1 MDAMKIE
8 TPYESI
14 ILMGKTGCG
23 KGTQAKLLA
32 ETLGYRIFSTGDE
45 IRRIGSENTPFGRR
59 VQEIQVSGWVP
70 EWLASYLMTKVLLE
84 NFAISG
90 LVFESVARKPEEAHK
105 LHEIHAM
112 LERPYIVVHLDISD
126 EEATRRMQKRG
137 RDASDQAENIKKRL
151 AAYHNETLVSLD
163 FFKSEGK
170 VRQIDADQSPEQV
183 FEDIIRSLQ
192 NK

>member
-1 MDAMKIE
+1 
-8 TPYESI
+8 
-14 ILMGKTGCG
+14 
-23 KGTQAKLLA
+23 
-32 ETLGYRIFSTGDE
+32 
-45 IRRIGSENTPFGRR
+45 
-59 VQEIQVSGWVP
+59 
-70 EWLASYLMTKVLLE
+70 MTKVLLE
-84 NFAISG
+84 NFAVSG

-126 EEATRRMQKRG
+126 EEATKRMQKRG